1 MAEEQNSPPTRS
13 REQRFAALR
22 KANEIRIGRA
32 QLKRAL
38 TDGAVTIEHVLAN
51 PPECARQQ
59 KVEDVLLAVP
69 KYGPSKVARLLA
81 RCRVSPAKTIG
92 GLSERQRQELLRHF
106 RP

>member
-1 MAEEQNSPPTRS
+1 MAEEQSSLPARS

-22 KANEIRIGRA
+22 KANEVRSGRA

-38 TDGAVTIEHVLAN
+38 ADGAASIEHVLAS

-81 RCRVSPAKTIG
+81 HCRISPAKTIG
-92 GLSERQRQELLRHF
+92 GLTERQRQELLRHF
-106 RP
+106 RR